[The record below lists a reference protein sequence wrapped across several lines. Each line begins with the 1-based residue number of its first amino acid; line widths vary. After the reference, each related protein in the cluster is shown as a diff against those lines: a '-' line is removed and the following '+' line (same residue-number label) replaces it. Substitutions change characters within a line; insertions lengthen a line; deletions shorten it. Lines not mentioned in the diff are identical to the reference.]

1 MNTPDHEE
9 ATMRQRQFPHT
20 LFAIVVA
27 VLVAVPAFA
36 GPPLV
41 CFPYDI
47 GTARSLPWDSQGQG
61 WKGMRTDYRVAQLTT
76 DTVGLLTPTTPVIVR
91 METLR
96 RAALYATTDPQASRA
111 LLTALIDRAKA
122 HAGDAL
128 AMFDAGYVVET
139 YKQVRSFAPATA
151 ALAEGIDG
159 YSMVTRSAA
168 ARGHDPAIEFAAA
181 LMLEGNG
188 KARAEHVRVAR
199 AGAPADQL
207 LARNITQLGR

>member
-1 MNTPDHEE
+1 
-9 ATMRQRQFPHT
+9 MRQRQIPRT
-20 LFAIVVA
+20 LSAIVVA
-27 VLVAVPAFA
+27 ALIAAPAFA

-47 GTARSLPWDSQGQG
+47 GTARSLPWDSQGHA

-76 DTVGLLTPTTPVIVR
+76 DTVGLLTPTTPVLVR

-96 RAALYATTDPQASRA
+96 RAALYATTDPGAARA

-122 HAGDAL
+122 HGGDAL
-128 AMFDAGYVVET
+128 AAFDAGYLAET
-139 YKQVRSFAPATA
+139 YKQVAPFAPATA
-151 ALAEGIDG
+151 ALAQGIDG
-159 YSMVTRSAA
+159 YSMVVRSAA

-181 LMLEGNG
+181 LMLDGNG
-188 KARAEHVRVAR
+188 NARAEHVRVAR